1 MSLSA
6 VLFPDDMRRI
16 VDSAGDFRIV
26 TLHRARNRRGRAGL
40 QPARRHAAS
49 LWIAGEASSDVS
61 RSMQRH
67 FGRSA
72 LVRGSGHG
80 WRASSL

>member
-16 VDSAGDFRIV
+16 VDSGRDFRIV

-61 RSMQRH
+61 RSCK
-67 FGRSA
+67 GTSAAARSCA
-72 LVRGSGHG
+72 AAATVGGLPR
-80 WRASSL
+80 L